1 MKNNNLNPDLNTI
14 NVLISLIGS
23 EKNIMNTKKVE
34 EIMKKLLEI
43 KSLGLS
49 PNLKTFNSCLKIIS
63 GFGIDQENIQLALN
77 ILKEMEILNI
87 SMNNIVN
94 YAFLYL
100 FSY

>member
-1 MKNNNLNPDLNTI
+1 MKKNNLNADLNTI

-23 EKNIMNTKKVE
+23 EKNIMNTHKKVE
-34 EIMKKLLEI
+34 EIMTKLLEI

-63 GFGIDQENIQLALN
+63 GFGIDQESIQLTLN

-87 SMNNIVN
+87 SMNKC
-94 YAFLYL
+94 F
-100 FSY
+100 FSIFI

>member
-1 MKNNNLNPDLNTI
+1 MKKNNLNADLNTI

-23 EKNIMNTKKVE
+23 EKNIMNTHKKVE
-34 EIMKKLLEI
+34 EIMTKLLEI

-63 GFGIDQENIQLALN
+63 GFGIDQESIQLTLN

-87 SMNNIVN
+87 SMNKC
-94 YAFLYL
+94 YFLYL

>member
-1 MKNNNLNPDLNTI
+1 MKKNNLNADLNTI

-23 EKNIMNTKKVE
+23 EKNIMNTHKKVE
-34 EIMKKLLEI
+34 EIMTKLLEI

-63 GFGIDQENIQLALN
+63 GFGIDQESIQLTLN

-87 SMNNIVN
+87 SMNKC
-94 YAFLYL
+94 YLLYL

>member
-1 MKNNNLNPDLNTI
+1 MKKNNLNADLNTI

-23 EKNIMNTKKVE
+23 EKNIMNTHKKVE
-34 EIMKKLLEI
+34 EIMAKLLEI

-63 GFGIDQENIQLALN
+63 GFGIDQESIQLTLN

-87 SMNNIVN
+87 SMNKC
-94 YAFLYL
+94 YLLYL

>member
-1 MKNNNLNPDLNTI
+1 MKKNNLNADLNTI

-23 EKNIMNTKKVE
+23 EKNIMNTHKKVE
-34 EIMKKLLEI
+34 EIMAKLLEI

-63 GFGIDQENIQLALN
+63 GFGIDQESIQLTLN

-87 SMNNIVN
+87 SMNKC
-94 YAFLYL
+94 YFLYL